1 MPGPPRGESRPS
13 TSRAGDAGTRESRTG
28 DARTGEPWSGAHR
41 RPKAPN
47 GRAPDHA
54 GVPWLVV
61 HARHIRWATWLGV
74 VLIAIRLIAPRPDG
88 WRRWGDASAALADAE
103 QARTAALLYYQA
115 ASRQWPEPG
124 RPGVAPA
131 GMLPFLPGDVSFARA
146 RYKLAWEYAADT
158 TTGARVIGISV
169 IGDDPRL
176 AQAMAQRAPDGMPF
190 IVSGRRFVVLIASAA
205 GNR

>member
-1 MPGPPRGESRPS
+1 MTGYGATPESRPGE
-13 TSRAGDAGTRESRTG
+13 RRPGEPRTG
-28 DARTGEPWSGAHR
+28 ARR
-41 RPKAPN
+41 RPKAPDGPSSN
-47 GRAPDHA
+47 AARG
-54 GVPWLVV
+54 PWLDR
-61 HARHIRWATWLGV
+61 HAKHIRWATWIGIT
-74 VLIAIRLIAPRPDG
+74 LIAIRLIAPRPDG
-88 WRRWGDASAALADAE
+88 WRRWSDATAALADAE

-115 ASRQWPEPG
+115 ASRQWPQPG

-131 GMLPFLPGDVSFARA
+131 GMLPFLPGDVSFARP

-169 IGDDPRL
+169 LGEDPLL
-176 AQAMAQRAPDGMPF
+176 AQAMARRAPEGMPF